1 MNSEISAHSW
11 TEVEAEN
18 DLWNCIHIICY
29 YLLLFVIICYYL
41 LLFVI
46 ICYYLLLFKV
56 RHCHCFSSVLLLYT
70 DTFQLRFFCHHW
82 KIYQANIQV
91 SHESEPTSSRQPV
104 GSIYNMVFEVRCKW
118 TKFSLAHLLESIT
131 YNEDNQGRS
140 MENLNPQQTLANPWW
155 NFVFLYVHVVFS

>member
-1 MNSEISAHSW
+1 MNWSWSRKWSMKLHS
-11 TEVEAEN
+11 
-18 DLWNCIHIICY
+18 CY
-29 YLLLFVIICYYL
+29 SLLFVIICYYL

-46 ICYYLLLFKV
+46 ICYYLRFNTAIAFQV
-56 RHCHCFSSVLLLYT
+56 CYCFTLILSNC
-70 DTFQLRFFCHHW
+70 DFFSIAICHHW

-118 TKFSLAHLLESIT
+118 TKFSLAHLFESIT